1 MTQSKRIE
9 TDKQDLMSRVEDEF
23 DLILGNFFGS
33 NYPSLYR
40 KGLHWQPPTDF
51 YETEEEFVVI
61 LELPQVDIKDVSI
74 TYQQGILYIRGVRR
88 AHPPQERRR
97 YHKMEIH
104 YGLFEQKIMM
114 PGQVNLDQLEAHY
127 KDGFLEIRLPKVNLS
142 VKKPVNI
149 KVE

>member
-1 MTQSKRIE
+1 
-9 TDKQDLMSRVEDEF
+9 MSLIEDEF
-23 DLILGNFFGS
+23 DFILGNFFGS

-74 TYQQGILYIRGVRR
+74 TYQQGILAIRGVRK
-88 AHPPQERRR
+88 AIPPQERRR

-104 YGLFEQKIMM
+104 YGPFEQKILM
-114 PGQVNLDQLEAHY
+114 PTQVELNQLEAHY
-127 KDGFLEIRLPKVNLS
+127 KDGFLEIRLPKVNLTVNKS
-142 VKKPVNI
+142 VNI

>member
-1 MTQSKRIE
+1 MNQSKRIE
-9 TDKQDLMSRVEDEF
+9 TDKKDTMSLIEDEF
-23 DLILGNFFGS
+23 DFILGNFFGS

-74 TYQQGILYIRGVRR
+74 TYQQGILAIRGVRK
-88 AHPPQERRR
+88 AIPPQERRR

-104 YGLFEQKIMM
+104 YGPFEQKILM
-114 PGQVNLDQLEAHY
+114 PTQVELNQLEAHY
-127 KDGFLEIRLPKVNLS
+127 KDGFLEIRLPKVNLTVNKS
-142 VKKPVNI
+142 VNI

>member
-1 MTQSKRIE
+1 MNQSKRID
-9 TDKQDLMSRVEDEF
+9 TDKKDTMSLIEDEF
-23 DLILGNFFGS
+23 DFILGNFFGS

-74 TYQQGILYIRGVRR
+74 TYQQGILAIRGVRK
-88 AHPPQERRR
+88 AIPPQERRR

-104 YGLFEQKIMM
+104 YGPFEQKILM
-114 PGQVNLDQLEAHY
+114 PTQVELNQLEAHY

>member
-1 MTQSKRIE
+1 MNQSKRID
-9 TDKQDLMSRVEDEF
+9 TDKKDTMSLIEDEF
-23 DLILGNFFGS
+23 DFILGNFFGS

-74 TYQQGILYIRGVRR
+74 TYQQGILAIRGVRK
-88 AHPPQERRR
+88 AIPPQERRR

-104 YGLFEQKIMM
+104 YGPFEQKILM
-114 PGQVNLDQLEAHY
+114 PTQVELNQLEAHY
-127 KDGFLEIRLPKVNLS
+127 KDGFLEIRLPKVNLTVNKS
-142 VKKPVNI
+142 VNI